1 MHGLIG
7 MTLYRLLLPVLF
19 VTAFPGWLV
28 KMARRGGF
36 GSGLRER
43 IGWYRI
49 PLEHEP
55 CGAVHLHAVSVGEVM
70 LALKLLREWR
80 KESPDQR
87 FVIATGTS
95 TGHALA
101 VEGAPD
107 GVRVVYAPLDFGCLV
122 RHYLNRFEPSQIVL
136 VEGEAWP
143 NLLSVCKRRKIPVR
157 LVNAR
162 MSPRSRRR
170 YLKFANWIRPVFS
183 KLDGVAIQ
191 EREDASI
198 WEELGVPPQRI
209 HVTGSL
215 KFDPGAGPLPT
226 RRTEFTN
233 MLELFGAGRPVIL
246 SASTHGEEEAWIA
259 RTVREALASALIV
272 LVPRHAERRM
282 SVKADLEK
290 EGFEVVLRSSF
301 SPPVD
306 LARACLVID
315 TTGELRDWTAHADV
329 VVIGKS
335 FLGVGGQNPTEAVM
349 AGKPLIF
356 GPHMENFEPLATRL
370 SELGGCARVT
380 DEETLRKALQRFLQ
394 PSDELKAGLIE
405 AKEWLAR
412 HEGAT
417 ARTISFLSAGI
428 PQSHG

>member
-43 IGWYRI
+43 SGWYRP
-49 PLEHEP
+49 PLEQEP
-55 CGAVHLHAVSVGEVM
+55 CGAVHLHAVSVGEVI

-80 KESPDQR
+80 KGNPEQR

-107 GVRVVYAPLDFGCLV
+107 GVRVVYAPLDFRCLV
-122 RHYLNRFEPSQIVL
+122 RRYLNRFEPSQIVL

-143 NLLSVCKRRKIPVR
+143 NLLGVCRKRQIPVR

-170 YLKFANWIRPVFS
+170 YLKFANWIRPIFS
-183 KLDGVAIQ
+183 KLEGVAIQ
-191 EREDASI
+191 ERDDASI
-198 WEELGVPPQRI
+198 WEELGVPSQKI
-209 HVTGSL
+209 QVTGSL

-226 RRTEFTN
+226 RRSEFTS
-233 MLELFGAGRPVIL
+233 MLELFGASRPVVL
-246 SASTHGEEEAWIA
+246 AASTHAGEEAWIA
-259 RTVREALASALIV
+259 KTAREALPSALIV

-282 SVKADLEK
+282 DVKADLEK

-301 SPPVD
+301 EAPKD
-306 LARACLVID
+306 LSRACLVID
-315 TTGELRDWTAHADV
+315 TTGELRDWTAHADIV
-329 VVIGKS
+329 IIGKS
-335 FLGVGGQNPTEAVM
+335 FLGLGGQNPTEAVM

-356 GPHMENFEPLATRL
+356 GPHMENFEPLATKL
-370 SELGGCARVT
+370 SELAGCSRVT
-380 DEETLRKALQRFLQ
+380 DGEALRRALLRFAQ
-394 PSDELKAGLIE
+394 AGDEVRAGLLE
-405 AKEWLAR
+405 AREWLAR

-428 PQSHG
+428 PQSNA